1 MSQERKTIGVLTS
14 GGDAPGMNAAIRA
27 VVRAALTKGHRVLGI
42 RRGFAGLLGGDIVE
56 MQLRSVCDIL
66 QRGGTAL
73 YTARCEEF
81 KTAEGVQ
88 RGIEVCKKTG
98 IDGVVV
104 IGGDGSYRGARD
116 MSNGGIPCIGVP
128 GTIDNDIDPD
138 DHRDTYTRLFTL
150 DNDIA
155 STEYSIGFDTAVNT
169 VVQNVDRLRDTSQS
183 HDRCSV
189 VEVMGR
195 NAGYIALYAG
205 MACGAI
211 SILIPE
217 RPYDLERDVI
227 SRMKATL
234 KTGKQHFIV
243 VAAEG
248 VGDTKALPQA
258 IQEKTGIEARLTV
271 LGHVQRGGTPTAM
284 ERVYA
289 SLMGHY
295 AVDLLERDIGN
306 RVVGIQNGKLVDYD
320 INDALKMKKDIDEYM
335 YRAAY
340 DISI

>member
-128 GTIDNDIDPD
+128 GTI
-138 DHRDTYTRLFTL
+138 

>member
-128 GTIDNDIDPD
+128 GTIDNDI
-138 DHRDTYTRLFTL
+138 
-150 DNDIA
+150 A

-248 VGDTKALPQA
+248 VGDTKALTQA

>member
-1 MSQERKTIGVLTS
+1 MIKEKNDFKDRRRVSVMSQERKTIGVLTS

-81 KTAEGVQ
+81 KTAEGVR

-128 GTIDNDIDPD
+128 GTI
-138 DHRDTYTRLFTL
+138 

-248 VGDTKALPQA
+248 VGDTKALTQA

>member
-1 MSQERKTIGVLTS
+1 MIKEKNDFKDRRRVSVMSQERKTIGVLTS

-128 GTIDNDIDPD
+128 GTIDNDI
-138 DHRDTYTRLFTL
+138 
-150 DNDIA
+150 A

-248 VGDTKALPQA
+248 VGDTKALTQA